1 MTIKGEWMKYRKSAC
16 LAAACGIFM
25 VLASCSD
32 GGGSTSVS
40 KPDFIVAA
48 QAFEL
53 DGETSVDNFK
63 LHWNE
68 YEGASYYRL
77 YRSTSSG
84 GSWTEVIE
92 KATRQKIPGTMYDV
106 YDAGTT
112 TYYYKVQAY
121 SSKNKLLAETAPV
134 KCVPFTDTTSGD
146 VFDNTVQ
153 SLVNK
158 PADEIFT
165 QGKYWRYIYNRVNN
179 AVWYVEQWSLTGYP
193 DDSEWTTSDNGYDG
207 IVISGNPEH
216 FEDGTENPRYCEY
229 LATSYNDGNGCKLE
243 STSYQVRPDGVIVN
257 WSHYENGINYSLGQ
271 VICIYGTP
279 GSGILTAAEAP
290 YHPKSKESRDLVSFV
305 DTDGSAYIIGSTSSA
320 QTAYKLDETWTK
332 LDENAS
338 PITLYTGS
346 REAPCFR
353 VVDGWYYLFSSEQA
367 GWYPTQG
374 AYMSSNKLSGL
385 AEDSLH
391 SIGNRTTFGAQS
403 GQIDKIGSNYYM
415 LANRWSQ
422 GWRYPD
428 PAIPTDSYLGTSGI
442 AFAQRMLPVL
452 FKDGYAFYD
461 YYPEIKYD
469 YEQGLVI
476 PVQKGKLLSIGCSTI
491 RSTEANASYPASN
504 AVDGISYASNASSPS
519 WGAYNGYA
527 LSSNGAYSFV
537 VQLDNP
543 AYIKEVDVTFRNY
556 NGSESASQYTI
567 DGSIGGTSW
576 TTLKDKSSNY
586 IIGFNE
592 NIIDEEVAG
601 AAKYRYIRINVTA
614 INDVNHNSSGAWW
627 TAGIHEVS
635 VYGSEE

>member
-1 MTIKGEWMKYRKSAC
+1 MKYRKSAC

-271 VICIYGTP
+271 VI
-279 GSGILTAAEAP
+279 
-290 YHPKSKESRDLVSFV
+290 
-305 DTDGSAYIIGSTSSA
+305 
-320 QTAYKLDETWTK
+320 
-332 LDENAS
+332 
-338 PITLYTGS
+338 
-346 REAPCFR
+346 
-353 VVDGWYYLFSSEQA
+353 
-367 GWYPTQG
+367 
-374 AYMSSNKLSGL
+374 
-385 AEDSLH
+385 
-391 SIGNRTTFGAQS
+391 
-403 GQIDKIGSNYYM
+403 
-415 LANRWSQ
+415 
-422 GWRYPD
+422 
-428 PAIPTDSYLGTSGI
+428 
-442 AFAQRMLPVL
+442 
-452 FKDGYAFYD
+452 
-461 YYPEIKYD
+461 
-469 YEQGLVI
+469 
-476 PVQKGKLLSIGCSTI
+476 
-491 RSTEANASYPASN
+491 
-504 AVDGISYASNASSPS
+504 
-519 WGAYNGYA
+519 
-527 LSSNGAYSFV
+527 
-537 VQLDNP
+537 
-543 AYIKEVDVTFRNY
+543 
-556 NGSESASQYTI
+556 
-567 DGSIGGTSW
+567 
-576 TTLKDKSSNY
+576 
-586 IIGFNE
+586 
-592 NIIDEEVAG
+592 
-601 AAKYRYIRINVTA
+601 
-614 INDVNHNSSGAWW
+614 
-627 TAGIHEVS
+627 
-635 VYGSEE
+635 